1 MSDRIEFYKN
11 RSIGERFS
19 VAVDFLKQNWKV
31 LYKNIMWGG
40 LPLALLMSFLSAR
53 MMSVRPVAGVG
64 AFSDLYGFLLTIG
77 LLSVVSFLIMLY
89 LYSMTGAVLLHY
101 DRNQLTETT
110 GWGSLQATFFKLV
123 GKTFLITL
131 ILYLLVIIITAIFAV
146 IMVISGFGAV
156 TGGQLSGSAAVL
168 IVFSVLLLLGICIV
182 FIPFFTIIYFPAY
195 FSGKS
200 VWKSITIAFKLGF
213 KNWGSLFVAF
223 ILTLI
228 VFIVIYMIFSGPLQ
242 LVSLFATLGGINVSY
257 ITYFLLAILSSIGTI
272 LSYPIMIVIFAFQY
286 FSIVESEEGVSLQS
300 KVSDFENL

>member
-19 VAVDFLKQNWKV
+19 VAVDYLKQNWKV

-53 MMSVRPVAGVG
+53 MMSVRPAAGIG
-64 AFSDLYGFLLTIG
+64 AFSDLYGYLLTMG
-77 LLSVVSFLIMLY
+77 LLSVVSFLSMLY

-110 GWGSLQATFFKLV
+110 GLGSLKSTFFKFV

-131 ILYLLVIIITAIFAV
+131 IVYIPVVILVAIIAGVFGFGMTGGSLTGGSFVIGMGLFFLLFLVI
-146 IMVISGFGAV
+146 
-156 TGGQLSGSAAVL
+156 L
-168 IVFSVLLLLGICIV
+168 IAL
-182 FIPFFTIIYFPAY
+182 IPFLSIVYYPAY

-200 VWKSITIAFKLGF
+200 VWQSITVAFKLGF

-223 ILTLI
+223 ILTVI

-242 LVSLFATLGGINVSY
+242 LVSVFATLGGINVSY
-257 ITYFLLAILSSIGTI
+257 IIYFLLAILSSIGTT
-272 LSYPIMIVIFAFQY
+272 LAYPIMIVIFAFQY

-300 KVSDFENL
+300 KISDFENL